1 MTCRPTR
8 NVAALGR
15 HRVLPVSVVQK
26 RRSAWN
32 LYGPSRHPTGAIYEL
47 LQGEPATV
55 SADELGAGVERLHEA
70 VLRVRG
76 HQTTDEPQTEKPTD
90 AATDDLSPGSDYSRR
105 GDVAGLLRQHGWSLI
120 SGDNSGDTKWRR
132 PGNGSHIWK
141 VDSPDGACFWVN
153 ASTKR
158 KAESL
163 AATEL
168 LSVSSVSI
176 FEVVKRLQELL
187 SEGTADDET

>member
-1 MTCRPTR
+1 MRTTFESVRECVLTHAETKTKGLEISLNGSQAVSRRVCEGKGMEGHGTR
-8 NVAALGR
+8 CGFIFC
-15 HRVLPVSVVQK
+15 
-26 RRSAWN
+26 RSAAEDRRLNFLKNTRQIWGWGMRSN
-32 LYGPSRHPTGAIYEL
+32 LFDSF
-47 LQGEPATV
+47 
-55 SADELGAGVERLHEA
+55 DE
-70 VLRVRG
+70 
-76 HQTTDEPQTEKPTD
+76 
-90 AATDDLSPGSDYSRR
+90 AAK
-105 GDVAGLLRQHGWSLI
+105 A
-120 SGDNSGDTKWRR
+120 
-132 PGNGSHIWK
+132 GNGSHIWK
-141 VDSPDGACFWVN
+141 VDSPDGGCFWVN